1 MIKRTKRVPKPAS
14 PSDSASTSS
23 SSSDSPL
30 SSVPPPLPASFYESL
45 YRWAPVDLLGETST
59 FTTLKSIATYRK
71 RQSCHP
77 SHVFGKDHDKFVW
90 MVACRVGEP
99 LCADEDSDPEGPFYF
114 VYSTLFR
121 RLGFRLPFTSFE
133 RTLLT
138 ELNVAPTQL
147 HPNSWVFV
155 RAFAILC
162 CSLGLTPSVDV
173 FLYFFEAKDSGKK
186 LWVSLN
192 GVAGRVLLTLFQQS
206 YKGFKKN
213 FFKVRC
219 NRSDPSLLDGFPL
232 YWTERPNLWRVWR
245 PKDLSTLE
253 RGVCELLSE
262 FITSLST
269 LELLKREYSPDD
281 MIPIT

>member
-1 MIKRTKRVPKPAS
+1 MTKRTKRVPEPTS
-14 PSDSASTSS
+14 PWDSASTSS
-23 SSSDSPL
+23 SSSASPL
-30 SSVPPPLPASFYESL
+30 SSVPPPPPASFYESL
-45 YRWAPVDLLGETST
+45 YRWAPTDLLGETST

-77 SHVFGKDHDKFVW
+77 SRVFGKDHDKFVR
-90 MVACRVGEP
+90 MVACCVGE
-99 LCADEDSDPEGPFYF
+99 LVCADEASDPEGPFCF

-121 RLGFRLPFTSFE
+121 RLGFRLLFTSFE

-138 ELNVAPTQL
+138 ELNVSPSQL
-147 HPNSWVFV
+147 HPNSWAFV
-155 RAFAILC
+155 RAFAIFY
-162 CSLGLTPSVDV
+162 CSLGLTPSVEV

-213 FFKVRC
+213 IFKVRY
-219 NRSDPSLLDGFPL
+219 NRRDPSLLDGFSL
-232 YWTERPNLWRVWR
+232 YWNERSNLRRVR
-245 PKDLSTLE
+245 CPEDLSTLK

-262 FITSLST
+262 FTAPLST
-269 LELLKREYSPDD
+269 LCWTK
-281 MIPIT
+281 